1 MSSLPSIAQSKIE
14 SKINEITNFNST
26 NFLDSPFG
34 KPLKTALE
42 KYAVNST
49 SAESLKDK
57 LLNERKERRE
67 NEKKEFSLEKNTFGD
82 EENIIKVDLYKF
94 INEEFNDGDFKNSL
108 KNEIL
113 GQISIISI

>member
-1 MSSLPSIAQSKIE
+1 M
-14 SKINEITNFNST
+14 
-26 NFLDSPFG
+26 
-34 KPLKTALE
+34 
-42 KYAVNST
+42 
-49 SAESLKDK
+49 
-57 LLNERKERRE
+57 NERKERRE